1 MHFIDCNFIRNRFLR
16 YMANKMINDTIFE
29 TLNVIA
35 INTLKDAK
43 ILLALLKYFFMLFQ
57 FMLYTLNAIPLIK
70 NLTPFHSTRRNVSF
84 DSIETVE
91 LFLIKSSI
99 PG

>member
-35 INTLKDAK
+35 INTLKGAK
-43 ILLALLKYFFMLFQ
+43 ILLALLKCFFMLFQ
-57 FMLYTLNAIPLIK
+57 FKLYTLNRILLVKI
-70 NLTPFHSTRRNVSF
+70 LTAFHSAHKNVSF
-84 DSIETVE
+84 DSIETIE
-91 LFLIKSSI
+91 ALLIKSSI

>member
-35 INTLKDAK
+35 INTLKGAK

-57 FMLYTLNAIPLIK
+57 FKLYTLITILLIK
-70 NLTPFHSTRRNVSF
+70 HLTTFHSTHRNVSF
-84 DSIETVE
+84 DSIETIEV
-91 LFLIKSSI
+91 FLIKSSV

>member
-35 INTLKDAK
+35 INTLKGAK

-70 NLTPFHSTRRNVSF
+70 NLTAFHSTHRNVSF